1 MRFDFNLPYDKKYLI
16 RCLLGFAV
24 AALLM
29 KVTGGAG
36 FVAVFL
42 LLFTC
47 FSRNNMELLF
57 YTLVL
62 TICLTLS
69 NSTIIPK
76 GGIFGFAQR
85 IMMLTLSGI
94 MFVRLPGMK
103 KSPILKCYP
112 FLVLYL
118 AFMILSSTYGWC
130 PIISYLKIFLF
141 FMVYM
146 AYFSVSNAILVSTHV
161 NTKKI
166 RSVFL
171 AMCVF
176 FLFGSIALIP
186 FPGYGQMSWE
196 EVQQSLQ
203 SGGTLL
209 SLFRGMTQHSQMM
222 GPIASMLGVMLFA
235 DLAFSIRKP
244 NKLYLALL
252 ACVPILLWKTSSR
265 TAMGSFVAG
274 IGFTMFF
281 FMQARGVKST
291 WKSKVTST
299 IMMLVAVLGIAI
311 LIVPA
316 AREKAI
322 GFALKFNKEDNREV
336 TFDEFFATRRGK
348 WDTGLENFKKSP
360 LLGNGFQVS
369 EGMVDM
375 KPSLTTLSAP
385 VEKGVWITAILEEGG
400 AVGML
405 IFLSFAFLVSSSLL
419 RNKCYQGLVGFFM
432 LLLINMGEFVV
443 FSMTA
448 TGGILW
454 ACAFIGVVLDGR
466 HRSDERKLSMSQ
478 LGMPPP
484 LFWTV

>member
-16 RCLLGFAV
+16 RCLAGFAA

-29 KVTGGAG
+29 KATGGAG
-36 FVAVFL
+36 FVVVFL

-62 TICLTLS
+62 TISLTLS
-69 NSTIIPK
+69 NSTVIPK
-76 GGIFGFAQR
+76 GGIFGYAQR

-94 MFVRLPGMK
+94 MFLRLPGMK
-103 KSPILKCYP
+103 KSPYLKAYP

-118 AFMILSSTYGWC
+118 GFMILSSAQGWC
-130 PIISYLKIFLF
+130 PMISYMKIFLF

-146 AYFSVSNAILVSTHV
+146 AYFAVANAVLTSPRV
-161 NTKKI
+161 NSRKV

-176 FLFGSIALIP
+176 FIFGSTVLIA
-186 FPGYGQMSWE
+186 FPAYGQMSWDQVE
-196 EVQQSLQ
+196 QIIK
-203 SGGTLL
+203 SGGSVL
-209 SLFRGMTQHSQMM
+209 SLFRGMAQHSQML
-222 GPIASMLGVMLFA
+222 GPIVSMLTVMLFA
-235 DLAFSIRKP
+235 DLVFSVKKP
-244 NKLYLALL
+244 NKLYLAFF
-252 ACVPILLWKTSSR
+252 ACAPILLWKTSSR
-265 TAMGSFVAG
+265 TAMGSCIAG

-291 WKSKVTST
+291 WKSKVVST
-299 IMMLVAVLGIAI
+299 IMMLVATLGMTILVL
-311 LIVPA
+311 PT
-316 AREKAI
+316 AREKAV
-322 GFALKFNKEDNREV
+322 GFALKFNKEEKKEV
-336 TFDEFFATRRGK
+336 SFEEIVATRRGK
-348 WDTGLENFKKSP
+348 WDSALVNFKKSP

-369 EGMVDM
+369 EGMVGFR
-375 KPSLTTLSAP
+375 PSLSTLSAP

-405 IFLSFAFLVSSSLL
+405 IFLTFATLVFSSLL
-419 RNKCYQGLVGFFM
+419 RWKCYQGLVGFFM
-432 LLLINMGEFVV
+432 LLLINMGEFVM

-454 ACAFIGVVLDGR
+454 ACAFIGVILDG
-466 HRSDERKLSMSQ
+466 HRIREEKRRMMS
-478 LGMPPP
+478 PPM
-484 LFWTV
+484 LMF